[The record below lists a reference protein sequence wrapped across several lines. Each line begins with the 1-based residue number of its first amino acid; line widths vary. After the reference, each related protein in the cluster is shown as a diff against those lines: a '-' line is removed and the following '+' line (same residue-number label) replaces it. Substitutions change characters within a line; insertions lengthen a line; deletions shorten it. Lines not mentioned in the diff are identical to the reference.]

1 MNRYPSKA
9 SRRDFLLICTAV
21 GVVSSF
27 FAGALYA
34 LAATKREQRITGETI
49 DEAAALAG
57 IEIPPDKKQAMLAK
71 LNEQLGAYDAV
82 RLLRLPN
89 DLPPAFRFDPLISGG
104 RSLTS
109 ELVPVRIPAVLS
121 EPPTIADDEIPRD
134 LEILAFATVREL
146 GALMQR
152 KKISAA
158 DLTEMYLARL
168 KRFNPQLNFLITLT
182 EERARA
188 QASELD
194 VELGKGRYRGPLHG
208 IPWGAKDLLAVRGY
222 PTTWGAGGF
231 QQQVIDDDGTI
242 VKRLDEAGAV
252 LVAKLTLGALAMG
265 DNWFGGRTR
274 NPWNTAQGSSG
285 SSAGSASAIAA
296 GCVAF
301 AIGSETL
308 GSISSPSTRCGTT
321 GFRPTFGFVPR
332 TGAMAL
338 AWTMDKLGPICRA
351 VEDCALVM
359 QAIYGPDGIDLTVH
373 PAPFLWNA
381 TLDWKQLRVG
391 YFKTLFED
399 QSPSEKPP
407 EALTQKELKDWEA
420 RKPDRDAARA
430 RRDYDRQYDLA
441 ALATLRKIGVDLRAV
456 EMPDLPLD
464 AIALLLSA
472 EAAAAFDDL
481 TLTGRDDLLTEQGP
495 DDWPNIF
502 RVARFYP
509 AVEYIQANRARTLAM
524 RRMAKLF
531 EEVDIIVAPSF
542 SDAQLTLTNLTGH
555 PSVIVPNGLRGKDA
569 PEPPPVDNGDDDS
582 IGGPGTP
589 VSLTFLGSL
598 YSDAALLAF
607 ASAYQ
612 RATGFHNLQP
622 PRFA

>member
-9 SRRDFLLICTAV
+9 SRREFLLICTAV

-57 IEIPPDKKQAMLAK
+57 IEIPTDKKQAMLAK
-71 LNEQLGAYDAV
+71 LNEQLRAYDAV
-82 RLLRLPN
+82 RRLRLPN

-104 RSLTS
+104 RSPTTES
-109 ELVPVRIPAVLS
+109 VPVRTPAVLS

-134 LEILAFATVREL
+134 LEKLAFATVREL

-188 QASELD
+188 QASQLD
-194 VELGKGRYRGPLHG
+194 VELGRGRYRGPLHG

-231 QQQVIDDDGTI
+231 QQQVIDDDATI

-265 DNWFGGRTR
+265 DKWFGGRTR
-274 NPWNTAQGSSG
+274 NPWNIAEGSSG
-285 SSAGSASAIAA
+285 SSAGSASAVAA

-321 GFRPTFGFVPR
+321 GFRPTFGFIPR

-351 VEDCALVM
+351 VEDCALVT

-407 EALTQKELKDWEA
+407 EALTQEELRDWEA

-464 AIALLLSA
+464 AIALLLNA

-502 RVARFYP
+502 RVARLYP

-531 EEVDIIVAPSF
+531 EEVDIIIASSF

-569 PEPPPVDNGDDDS
+569 PKPPPVDSGDDDS

-589 VSLTFLGSL
+589 VSLTFLGGL
-598 YSDAALLAF
+598 YSDATLLAF

-612 RATGFHNLQP
+612 RETGFHNLRP

>member
-1 MNRYPSKA
+1 
-9 SRRDFLLICTAV
+9 LLSA
-21 GVVSSF
+21 
-27 FAGALYA
+27 
-34 LAATKREQRITGETI
+34 
-49 DEAAALAG
+49 D
-57 IEIPPDKKQAMLAK
+57 
-71 LNEQLGAYDAV
+71 
-82 RLLRLPN
+82 
-89 DLPPAFRFDPLISGG
+89 
-104 RSLTS
+104 S
-109 ELVPVRIPAVLS
+109 EVPG
-121 EPPTIADDEIPRD
+121 D
-134 LEILAFATVREL
+134 LEKLAFATVREL
-146 GALMQR
+146 GALIQR
-152 KKISAA
+152 KKISVA

-168 KRFNPQLNFLITLT
+168 KRFNPQLDFIVTLT
-182 EERARA
+182 EDRARA

-194 VELGKGRYRGPLHG
+194 AELGKGRYRGPLHG

-231 QQQVIDDDGTI
+231 QQQVIGDDGTV

-252 LVAKLTLGALAMG
+252 LVAKLSLGALAMG
-265 DNWFGGRTR
+265 DKWFGGRTR
-274 NPWNTAQGSSG
+274 NPWNSAQGSSG
-285 SSAGSASAIAA
+285 SSAGSASATAA

-332 TGAMAL
+332 TGAMTL

-351 VEDCALVM
+351 AEDCALVM

-373 PAPFLWNA
+373 SAPFLWNA
-381 TLDWKQLRVG
+381 NLDYKQLRIG
-391 YFKTLFED
+391 YFKRLFED

-407 EALTQKELKDWEA
+407 EGLTPDELKTWETG
-420 RKPDRDAARA
+420 KPDRDAARA
-430 RRDYDRQYDLA
+430 RRDYDRQFDFA
-441 ALATLRKIGVDLRAV
+441 ALGALRKMGVDLRAV
-456 EMPDLPLD
+456 ELPDLPLE
-464 AIALLLSA
+464 AIAFLLNA

-481 TLTGRDDLLTEQGP
+481 TLTGRDNLLTEQGP

-502 RVARFYP
+502 RAARFYP

-524 RRMAKLF
+524 RRMAELF

-555 PSVIVPNGLRGKDA
+555 PAVIVPNGLRGSDA
-569 PEPPPVDNGDDDS
+569 PKPPPVDNGDDDS

-589 VSLTFLGSL
+589 VSLTFLGGL
-598 YSDAALLAF
+598 YSDSALLAF

-612 RATGFHNLQP
+612 RETGFHTLP
-622 PRFA
+622 PPGFVR

>member
-9 SRRDFLLICTAV
+9 SRREFLLICTAV
-21 GVVSSF
+21 GIVSSF

-34 LAATKREQRITGETI
+34 LAATKREQRVTGETI

-82 RLLRLPN
+82 RRLHLPN
-89 DLPPAFRFDPLISGG
+89 NVPPAFRFDPLISEG
-104 RSLTS
+104 RFPATESM
-109 ELVPVRIPAVLS
+109 PVRTPAALS
-121 EPPTIADDEIPRD
+121 EPPAIVDGEIPRD
-134 LEILAFATVREL
+134 LEKLAFATVREL
-146 GALMQR
+146 GALIQHQ
-152 KKISAA
+152 KISVA

-265 DNWFGGRTR
+265 DKWFGGRTR
-274 NPWNTAQGSSG
+274 NPWNTAEGSSG
-285 SSAGSASAIAA
+285 SSAGPASAVAA

-338 AWTMDKLGPICRA
+338 AWTMDKLGPICRSA
-351 VEDCALVM
+351 EDCALVM

-373 PAPFLWNA
+373 SAPFLWNA
-381 TLDWKQLRVG
+381 TLDWKQLRIG

-399 QSPSEKPP
+399 QSPAEKPP
-407 EALTQKELKDWEA
+407 EALTQEELKDWET

-441 ALATLRKIGVDLRAV
+441 ALAMLRKIGVDLRAV

-464 AIALLLSA
+464 AMALLLNA
-472 EAAAAFDDL
+472 EAAAAFDEL

-531 EEVDIIVAPSF
+531 EEVDIIIAPSF
-542 SDAQLTLTNLTGH
+542 SEVQLTLTNLTGH

-569 PEPPPVDNGDDDS
+569 LKPPLVDNGDDDS

-589 VSLTFLGSL
+589 LSLTFLGGL

-612 RATGFHNLQP
+612 RVTGFHNLQP
-622 PRFA
+622 PGFA

>member
-9 SRRDFLLICTAV
+9 SRREFLLICTAV

-27 FAGALYA
+27 FAGALCA

-57 IEIPPDKKQAMLAK
+57 IEIPPDKKKAMLAK
-71 LNEQLGAYDAV
+71 LNERPGAYDAV
-82 RLLRLPN
+82 RRLRLPN

-104 RSLTS
+104 RSPATES
-109 ELVPVRIPAVLS
+109 VPVRTPAVLS
-121 EPPTIADDEIPRD
+121 DPPTIADDEIPRD
-134 LEILAFATVREL
+134 LEKLAFATVREL

-265 DNWFGGRTR
+265 DKWFGGRTR
-274 NPWNTAQGSSG
+274 NPWNTAEGSSG

-332 TGAMAL
+332 TGAMTL

-391 YFKTLFED
+391 YFKTLFEE
-399 QSPSEKPP
+399 QSPSEKSP
-407 EALTQKELKDWEA
+407 EALTQEQLKDWEA
-420 RKPDRDAARA
+420 RKPDRDEARA

-441 ALATLRKIGVDLRAV
+441 ALATLRKIGFDLRAV

-464 AIALLLSA
+464 AIALLLNA

-569 PEPPPVDNGDDDS
+569 PKPPLVDSGDDDS

-589 VSLTFLGSL
+589 VSLTFLGGL

-622 PRFA
+622 PRFT